1 MLPDPRGDFAVS
13 DFMAKLD
20 GLGTYAKRNRFTVE
34 IIPPTTM
41 SSSVNASSIE
51 FLVKSVSFPAA
62 AFGTTTYRSGG
73 KFGLEVPYERT
84 EEPVTITFLGT
95 NDWTPRKFWYD
106 WVEHI
111 QSTDSYNMNYYK
123 SFIGTCSISVY
134 NEQAKIAGGGQV
146 GSGIDAPTHKVT
158 LHECWPKTM
167 SAIELGWE
175 SGELVDF
182 SVDLTYSWWTQN

>member
-41 SSSVNASSIE
+41 SSSVTASSIE

-95 NDWTPRKFWYD
+95 NDWTARKFWYD
-106 WVEHI
+106 WHEHI
-111 QSTDSYNMNYYK
+111 QANGSWNMRYYK
-123 SFIGTCSISVY
+123 DFIGTVSISVY
-134 NEQAKIAGGGQV
+134 NEESKEAAN
-146 GSGIDAPTHKVT
+146 PTHKVT

-175 SGELVDF
+175 NSDLADF
-182 SVDLTYSWWTQN
+182 DIDIAYSWWTETN